1 MYVALI
7 DSSVLGAWF
16 MDDEPAH
23 GAAVLLMDQVGA
35 GEIEPVLAE
44 HCHFEI
50 RHALVRAARRG
61 RVPWDSLPRWFDV
74 IDALE
79 ATVAP
84 LSETDDPV
92 LELAQR
98 HQLTWSD
105 ANWVEVAGRLDV
117 PLVTA
122 DVRLI
127 RSVPDEVAILV
138 DVREAAA

>member
-1 MYVALI
+1 MPIASTRAPWMAETRPTWPWRRWPVYVALI

-61 RVPWDSLPRWFDV
+61 AGGHDSGHERVEGDSPNGV
-74 IDALE
+74 
-79 ATVAP
+79 VA
-84 LSETDDPV
+84 
-92 LELAQR
+92 
-98 HQLTWSD
+98 
-105 ANWVEVAGRLDV
+105 WVAAFPG
-117 PLVTA
+117 
-122 DVRLI
+122 VR
-127 RSVPDEVAILV
+127 RPAPS
-138 DVREAAA
+138 